1 MDNLKY
7 KIIKKIGIINNNS
20 TWKKELNLVSWDGKA
35 RKFDIRKWDE
45 KHEQM
50 SKGVTLTKEELVEL
64 KELLNKI
71 NIDETFAIE
80 KNDVNSG
87 VEDIFEE

>member
-1 MDNLKY
+1 MGDFSC
-7 KIIKKIGIINNNS
+7 KIIKSIGVINNDS
-20 TWKKELNLVSWDGKA
+20 SWKKELNLVSWDGKA
-35 RKFDIRKWDE
+35 RKFDIRNWDK
-45 KHEQM
+45 KHERM

-80 KNDVNSG
+80 KIDVNSG